1 MNHLNQLFSSKKD
14 LLSIYFTAGFPR
26 LNSTVPILQALQKAG
41 VDFVEIGMPFSDPL
55 ADGRVIQNS
64 GRKALKNGMSLK
76 VLFDQLKNIREII
89 SMPIVLM
96 GYINPILQFG
106 MDRFVEKCVEIGV
119 NGVIIPD
126 LPFELYNE
134 KYRALFEKAEVSNIF
149 LITPQTPAKRVRK
162 LDEGSNTFLYMVS
175 SAAVTG
181 AKKDLNDFQIEYFSR
196 IEKMNLKTPCIVGFG
211 ISNHITYQRVCDY
224 AHGAI
229 IGSAF
234 VNMVEKSEDLD
245 GDIQKYI
252 SSILNA
258 AAVDE

>member
-14 LLSIYFTAGFPR
+14 LLSIYFTAGFPKID
-26 LNSTVPILQALQKAG
+26 STVPILQSLEKAG

-64 GRKALKNGMSLK
+64 GSHALKNGMSLK
-76 VLFDQLKNIREII
+76 VLFEQLKDVRKTVT
-89 SMPIVLM
+89 MPIVLM
-96 GYINPILQFG
+96 GYINPVLRFG
-106 MDRFVEKCVEIGV
+106 IDRFIEKCVEVGV

-134 KYRALFEKAEVSNIF
+134 KYRSAFENAGLSNIF
-149 LITPQTPAKRVRK
+149 LITPQTPEERVRK
-162 LDEGSNTFLYMVS
+162 LDAGSNTFLYMVS

-181 AKKDLNDFQIEYFSR
+181 AQKGLSDFQLDYFSR
-196 IEKMNLKTPCIVGFG
+196 IRDMQLKTPCVVGFG
-211 ISNHITYQRVCDY
+211 ISNHASYKRVCEY

-234 VNMVEKSEDLD
+234 VNIIEKSDDLD
-245 GDIQKYI
+245 GDIQKFI
-252 SSILNA
+252 GSILKPK
-258 AAVDE
+258 

>member
-14 LLSIYFTAGFPR
+14 LLSIYFTAGFPEID
-26 LNSTVPILQALQKAG
+26 STVPILQSLEKAG

-64 GRKALKNGMSLK
+64 GSRALKNGMSLK
-76 VLFDQLKNIREII
+76 VLFEQLKDVRKKVT
-89 SMPIVLM
+89 MPIVLM
-96 GYINPILQFG
+96 GYINPVLRFG
-106 MDRFVEKCVEIGV
+106 MDRFIEKCVETGI

-134 KYRALFEKAEVSNIF
+134 KYRSAFEIAGLSNIF
-149 LITPQTPAKRVRK
+149 LITPQTPEERVRK
-162 LDEGSNTFLYMVS
+162 LDDGSNTFLYMVS

-181 AKKDLNDFQIEYFSR
+181 AQKGLSDFQLDYFSR
-196 IEKMNLKTPCIVGFG
+196 IRDMNLKTPCVVGFG
-211 ISNHITYQRVCDY
+211 ISNHTSYKRVCDY

-234 VNMVEKSEDLD
+234 VNMIEKSEDLD
-245 GDIQKYI
+245 GDIQKFI
-252 SSILNA
+252 GSVLKP
-258 AAVDE
+258 E